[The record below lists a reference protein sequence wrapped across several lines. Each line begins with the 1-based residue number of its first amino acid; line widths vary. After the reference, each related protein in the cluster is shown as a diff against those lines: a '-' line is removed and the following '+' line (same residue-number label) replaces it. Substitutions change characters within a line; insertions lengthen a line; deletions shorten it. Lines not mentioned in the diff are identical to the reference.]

1 MASVVP
7 HHRLTQSRFPN
18 TGPLTGFED
27 RLGLLLGFYSFVFP
41 VFLWVLA
48 VWRVSRLRPATR
60 RNPFGISPDNY
71 QDSVTESVSDTVQE
85 QIATA
90 LLEPLFHNNN
100 VMLPPGKTAH
110 DVVEI
115 MAQTDPNNLQFL
127 SDMYKSLSTSGASSP
142 FFLQAL
148 DVLQNFL

>member
-1 MASVVP
+1 M
-7 HHRLTQSRFPN
+7 
-18 TGPLTGFED
+18 
-27 RLGLLLGFYSFVFP
+27 
-41 VFLWVLA
+41 
-48 VWRVSRLRPATR
+48 
-60 RNPFGISPDNY
+60 
-71 QDSVTESVSDTVQE
+71 SDTVQE